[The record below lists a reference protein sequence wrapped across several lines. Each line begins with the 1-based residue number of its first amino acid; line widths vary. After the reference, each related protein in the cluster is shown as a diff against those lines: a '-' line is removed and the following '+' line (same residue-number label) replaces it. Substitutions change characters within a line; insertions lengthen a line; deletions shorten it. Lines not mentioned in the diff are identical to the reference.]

1 LHAFS
6 YTISIMLDVEDI
18 MARYR
23 RSKARILETSH
34 ADEIHLKSKRVVPRP
49 LLLIGFGGKFC

>member
-1 LHAFS
+1 
-6 YTISIMLDVEDI
+6 MLDVEDI